1 MTILYGEGSIFQKPQ
16 KMQEDLHSQ
25 EFALIISVLKCAWAI
40 TILKRRRIMKEK
52 ETDVGR
58 SPIQQSYLYP
68 YLWFVLWRFLWGL
81 QPYAKE
87 KKTIPEVMSITLQKH
102 NSRTQIIIKCEG
114 NDHLSVNVW
123 TKAFNGRSLSSTD
136 RSSHNWY
143 YNRLLMIQVV
153 DWWEQ
158 EPFHRE
164 CFYVTGTWF
173 TDDGIVIIIL

>member
-1 MTILYGEGSIFQKPQ
+1 MKENS
-16 KMQEDLHSQ
+16 
-25 EFALIISVLKCAWAI
+25 WW

-143 YNRLLMIQVV
+143 YNRLNSGCLNFILLQI
-153 DWWEQ
+153 
-158 EPFHRE
+158 FHTTLLKR
-164 CFYVTGTWF
+164 
-173 TDDGIVIIIL
+173 LKR